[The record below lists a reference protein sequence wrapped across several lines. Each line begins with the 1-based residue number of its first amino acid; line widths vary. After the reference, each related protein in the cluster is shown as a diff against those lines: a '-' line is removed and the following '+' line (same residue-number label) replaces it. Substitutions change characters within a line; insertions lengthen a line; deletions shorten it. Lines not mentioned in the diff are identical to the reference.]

1 MNTPEHECR
10 KKRMKSNPAVTV
22 GTPEYEKHKEK
33 VKLKKKLNKSTPDSS
48 KIQLFKKAIQEGPFF
63 VCVVCNRCL
72 YKQSVRHF
80 NPNRYQ
86 ISEVVFSLVP
96 SYDGL
101 FYICKTCE
109 SKERKDKIPCQAVY
123 NKLRVE
129 NLPQQFN
136 SIRRLEKVLI
146 AKRILFKKVTIMPK
160 GQAPKMKGAICNVPV
175 DTIDTTTSLP
185 RIANNNGIVLVKL
198 KRKLEY
204 NGHVYFESV
213 RPQFI
218 NDLLHYLKINNHLYR
233 DISINIENIP
243 RNLLSINIDDD
254 NDIILDT
261 LISSIDNPIP
271 IQVEAE
277 QGLELSEN
285 PLDEYRT
292 ASNETL
298 LISNIPQP
306 VSNDECINIAPGEGK
321 HPKSVLSDEFCEELA
336 HPYLFPTGKFGYKVK
351 RNITL
356 SPVKYFNQRL
366 LNYTQKFASDSDY
379 IVFVH
384 SAASITITN

>member
-1 MNTPEHECR
+1 M
-10 KKRMKSNPAVTV
+10 
-22 GTPEYEKHKEK
+22 
-33 VKLKKKLNKSTPDSS
+33 
-48 KIQLFKKAIQEGPFF
+48 
-63 VCVVCNRCL
+63 
-72 YKQSVRHF
+72 
-80 NPNRYQ
+80 
-86 ISEVVFSLVP
+86 
-96 SYDGL
+96 
-101 FYICKTCE
+101 
-109 SKERKDKIPCQAVY
+109 
-123 NKLRVE
+123 
-129 NLPQQFN
+129 
-136 SIRRLEKVLI
+136 
-146 AKRILFKKVTIMPK
+146 
-160 GQAPKMKGAICNVPV
+160 
-175 DTIDTTTSLP
+175 
-185 RIANNNGIVLVKL
+185 KL

-204 NGHVYFESV
+204 NGHDYFESV

-233 DISINIENIP
+233 DIYINIENIP

-285 PLDEYRT
+285 QLDEYRT

-306 VSNDECINIAPGEGK
+306 MSNDECINITPGEGK

-366 LNYTQKFASDSDY
+366 LNYTQKFASNSDY

-384 SAASITITN
+384 SVL